1 MGNGRHIG
9 RGALASARQIGHRGY
24 AATRITVSMG
34 AAVLVVTA
42 TVLLAPVSDGVAG
55 PEVVCRLTAL
65 ILGRTSVPTPDDA
78 YVEIVKN
85 QYIGPTH
92 PDQDINY
99 VAVTTPQEFWPL
111 SALLFRIPGLCA
123 RPAGNLGT
131 RWPGVA

>member
-9 RGALASARQIGHRGY
+9 RGALASARQIGHLGY
-24 AATRITVSMG
+24 AATRIAVSMG

-42 TVLLAPVSDGVAG
+42 TVLLAPVSTVSPALELSADS
-55 PEVVCRLTAL
+55 TAL

-92 PDQDINY
+92 WPGHQLRRGHDTPG
-99 VAVTTPQEFWPL
+99 VLAPLGVTLPHPR
-111 SALLFRIPGLCA
+111 ARA